1 MKKGMRVTLFIVLF
15 GSFFGVLSSTMMTTA
30 LPSVM
35 RVFHVS
41 YSSAQWLTNGYMLA
55 NALMIPTSAY
65 LMKKFSFKNLFL
77 TFSIIFFVGSLI
89 GATADRYLI
98 LIAGRMIQAIGA
110 GVMIPLVNVIAMRA
124 ADKKHRGAVMGII
137 GVVFNFS
144 PIVGPTVSGV
154 ILDSLSWRYLFS
166 LTIPFTLLSII
177 LAIIIMPK
185 IKHKTELTFNVKGL
199 VTASFGLLSLLWGF
213 SNIGEY
219 DFPSFN
225 ILGLLIIGVLFAW
238 LFIRSQ
244 AGSKNPFIN
253 LNVFQ
258 HVQFNVASILNMIL
272 MVTMYG
278 NTILLPILVQNVMH
292 KSALISG
299 LVLLPGAMVTF
310 FMSPI
315 SGKLFDKYPVKNLV
329 MIGITIDCIG
339 TFLHILINHNTSI
352 LTITLGQTIR
362 QFGLVLVLIPIQTQ
376 ALTFLPADLLPD
388 GVAMY
393 NTLRQVAASFGTA
406 LLIAVITISNQ
417 HENVGT
423 ITGELVGIKLG
434 FGVCLLLLMTCFI
447 FIRKLYTTKSVVAET
462 AETE

>member
-1 MKKGMRVTLFIVLF
+1 MKKGMRISLFIVLF

-30 LPSVM
+30 LPPIM
-35 RVFHVS
+35 RVFHIS

-55 NALMIPTSAY
+55 NALMIPTSAF
-65 LMKKFSFKNLFL
+65 LMKKFSFKHLFL
-77 TFSIIFFVGSLI
+77 TFSIIFFTGSLI
-89 GATADRYLI
+89 GTLANQYLI
-98 LIAGRMIQAIGA
+98 LIIGRMIQAIGA

-124 ADKKHRGAVMGII
+124 ADAKHRGAVMGII

-144 PIVGPTVSGV
+144 PIIGPTVSGF

-166 LTIPFTLLSII
+166 LTMPFTLLSII
-177 LAIIIMPK
+177 LAIILMPK
-185 IKHKTELTFNVKGL
+185 VEHQTDLVFNVKGL
-199 VTASFGLLSLLWGF
+199 ITASFGLLCLLWSF

-219 DFPSFN
+219 NFVSFN
-225 ILGLLIIGVLFAW
+225 ILGLFILGLIFAFLF
-238 LFIRSQ
+238 LKTQ
-244 AGSKNPFIN
+244 KGSKNPFIN
-253 LNVFQ
+253 LNVFE
-258 HVQFNVASILNMIL
+258 HKQFNVANILNMIL

-315 SGKLFDKYPVKNLV
+315 SGKLFDKYPVKYLV
-329 MIGITIDCIG
+329 LIGITIDCIG
-339 TFLHILINHNTSI
+339 TTMQVLINKDTSI

-376 ALTFLPADLLPD
+376 ALTFLPAEIIPD
-388 GVAMY
+388 GVALY

-406 LLIAVITISNQ
+406 LLIAVITIANK
-417 HENVGT
+417 HENIGT

-434 FGVCLLLLMTCFI
+434 FGTCLLLLLMCFI
-447 FIRKLYTTKSVVAET
+447 FIRKLYTRSKQSET
-462 AETE
+462 QPSTN

>member
-1 MKKGMRVTLFIVLF
+1 MKKGMRISLFIVLF

-30 LPSVM
+30 LPPIM
-35 RVFHVS
+35 RVFHIS

-55 NALMIPTSAY
+55 NALMIPTSAF

-77 TFSIIFFVGSLI
+77 TFSIIFFTGSLI
-89 GATADRYLI
+89 GTLANQYLI
-98 LIAGRMIQAIGA
+98 LIIGRMIQAIGA

-124 ADKKHRGAVMGII
+124 ADAKHRGAVMGII

-144 PIVGPTVSGV
+144 PIIGPTVSGF

-166 LTIPFTLLSII
+166 LTMPFTLLSII
-177 LAIIIMPK
+177 LAIILMPK
-185 IKHKTELTFNVKGL
+185 VEHQTDLVFNVKGL
-199 VTASFGLLSLLWGF
+199 ITASLGLLCLLWSF

-219 DFPSFN
+219 NLVSFN
-225 ILGLLIIGVLFAW
+225 ILGLFILGVIFAFLF
-238 LFIRSQ
+238 LKTQ
-244 AGSKNPFIN
+244 KGSKNPFIN
-253 LNVFQ
+253 LNVFE
-258 HVQFNVASILNMIL
+258 HKQFNVANILNMIL

-292 KSALISG
+292 KSALVSG

-315 SGKLFDKYPVKNLV
+315 SGKLFDKYPVKYLV
-329 MIGITIDCIG
+329 LIGITIDCIG
-339 TFLHILINHNTSI
+339 TTMQVLINKDTSI

-376 ALTFLPADLLPD
+376 ALTFLPAEIIPD
-388 GVAMY
+388 GVALY

-406 LLIAVITISNQ
+406 LLIAVITIANK
-417 HENVGT
+417 HENIGT

-434 FGVCLLLLMTCFI
+434 FGTCLLLLLMCFI
-447 FIRKLYTTKSVVAET
+447 FIRKLYTRSKQSET
-462 AETE
+462 QPSTN

>member
-1 MKKGMRVTLFIVLF
+1 MKKGMRVSLYIVLF

-30 LPSVM
+30 LPPIM
-35 RVFHVS
+35 RVFHIS

-65 LMKKFSFKNLFL
+65 LMKRFSFKSLFI
-77 TFSIIFFVGSLI
+77 TFSTIFFIGSLI
-89 GATADRYLI
+89 GATANIYLVLI
-98 LIAGRMIQAIGA
+98 LGRMIQAIGA

-124 ADKKHRGAVMGII
+124 ADKKHRGSVMGII

-144 PIVGPTVSGV
+144 PIIGPTVSGF
-154 ILDSLSWRYLFS
+154 ILDSLTWRYLFS
-166 LTIPFTLLSII
+166 LTMPFTLIAIL
-177 LAIIIMPK
+177 LAIFLMPRVE
-185 IKHKTELTFNVKGL
+185 HNTELVFNVKGL
-199 VTASFGLLSLLWGF
+199 ITASFGLLCLLWAF
-213 SNIGEY
+213 SNIGEAK
-219 DFPSFN
+219 FLSFN
-225 ILGLLIIGVLFAW
+225 ILGLLVLGIIFALLF
-238 LFIRSQ
+238 LKTQ
-244 AGSKNPFIN
+244 KGSKSPFIN
-253 LNVFQ
+253 LNVFK
-258 HVQFNVASILNMIL
+258 HTQFNIANILNMIL

-310 FMSPI
+310 VMSPI
-315 SGKLFDKYPVKNLV
+315 SGKLFDKYPVKVLV
-329 MIGITIDCIG
+329 LIGITIDCIG
-339 TFLHILINHNTSI
+339 TFLQVMINKDTSI

-376 ALTFLPADLLPD
+376 ALSFLPMTIIPD

-406 LLIAVITISNQ
+406 LLIAIITVANK
-417 HENVGT
+417 HANTTT

-434 FGVCLLLLMTCFI
+434 FATCLVLLLCCFI
-447 FIRKLYTTKSVVAET
+447 FIRKLYTSKEPESQL
-462 AETE
+462 

>member
-1 MKKGMRVTLFIVLF
+1 MKKEMRVSLFIVLF

-55 NALMIPTSAY
+55 NALMIPTSAF

-77 TFSIIFFVGSLI
+77 TFSTIFFIGSLI
-89 GATADRYLI
+89 GTVANQYLI
-98 LIAGRMIQAIGA
+98 LIAGRMIQAVGA

-124 ADKKHRGAVMGII
+124 ADAKHRGSVMGII

-144 PIVGPTVSGV
+144 PIVGPTVSGF

-166 LTIPFTLLSII
+166 LTMPFTLISII
-177 LAIIIMPK
+177 LAIIFMPK
-185 IKHKTELTFNVKGL
+185 VKHETELTFNVKGL
-199 VTASFGLLSLLWGF
+199 ITASFGLLCLLWAF

-219 DFPSFN
+219 NVISFN
-225 ILGLLIIGVLFAW
+225 IGGLFILGLFFGW
-238 LFIRSQ
+238 LFLKTQ
-244 AGSKNPFIN
+244 GHSKNPFIN
-253 LNVFQ
+253 LKVFE
-258 HVQFNVASILNMIL
+258 HSQFNIANILNMIL

-299 LVLLPGAMVTF
+299 LVLFPGALVTF
-310 FMSPI
+310 IMSPI

-329 MIGITIDCIG
+329 LIGITIDCIG
-339 TFLHILINHNTSI
+339 TFLQVLINKDTSI
-352 LTITLGQTIR
+352 WTVTLGQTIR

-376 ALTFLPADLLPD
+376 ALSYLPAELIPD
-388 GVAMY
+388 GVALY

-406 LLIAVITISNQ
+406 LLIAIITVSNQ
-417 HENVGT
+417 HENIHT
-423 ITGELVGIKLG
+423 ISGELVGIKIG
-434 FGVCLLLLMTCFI
+434 FAACLTLLLCCFI
-447 FIRKLYTTKSVVAET
+447 FIRKLYTKISAN
-462 AETE
+462 

>member
-1 MKKGMRVTLFIVLF
+1 MKKGMRLSLFIVLF

-30 LPSVM
+30 LPPIM
-35 RVFHVS
+35 RVFHIS

-65 LMKKFSFKNLFL
+65 LMKRFSFKNLFL
-77 TFSIIFFVGSLI
+77 TFSTIFLLGSLVGTI
-89 GATADRYLI
+89 ANQYLI
-98 LIAGRMIQAIGA
+98 LIIGRMVQAIGA

-144 PIVGPTVSGV
+144 PIVGPTVSGF

-166 LTIPFTLLSII
+166 LTMPFTLLSII
-177 LAIIIMPK
+177 LAIVLMPK
-185 IKHKTELTFNVKGL
+185 IKHQTDLVFNVKGL
-199 VTASFGLLSLLWGF
+199 ITASLGLLCLLWSF
-213 SNIGEY
+213 SNVGEY
-219 DFPSFN
+219 NFVSFN
-225 ILGLLIIGVLFAW
+225 ILGLLVLGLIFGF
-238 LFIRSQ
+238 LFFKTQ
-244 AGSKNPFIN
+244 EGSKNPFIN
-253 LNVFQ
+253 LDVFE
-258 HVQFNVASILNMIL
+258 HKQFNVASILNMIL

-315 SGKLFDKYPVKNLV
+315 SGHLFDKYPVKYLV
-329 MIGITIDCIG
+329 LTGITIDCIG
-339 TFLHILINHNTSI
+339 TTMQALINKDTSI
-352 LTITLGQTIR
+352 LTITLGQTVR

-376 ALTFLPADLLPD
+376 ALSYLPAEIIPD
-388 GVAMY
+388 GVALY

-406 LLIAVITISNQ
+406 LLIAVITLSNQ
-417 HENVGT
+417 HHNAAT
-423 ITGELVGIKLG
+423 ITGGLVGIKLG
-434 FGVCLLLLMTCFI
+434 FTTCLILLLTCFI
-447 FIRKLYTTKSVVAET
+447 FIRKLYTTRAI
-462 AETE
+462 

>member
-1 MKKGMRVTLFIVLF
+1 MKKSMRVSLFIVLF

-30 LPSVM
+30 LPSIM
-35 RVFHVS
+35 RVFHIS

-55 NALMIPTSAY
+55 NALMIPTSAF
-65 LMKKFSFKNLFL
+65 LMKKFSFKSLFL
-77 TFSIIFFVGSLI
+77 TFSTIFLLGSLI
-89 GATADRYLI
+89 GTIADQYLV
-98 LIAGRMIQAIGA
+98 LIIGRMVQAIGA

-124 ADKKHRGAVMGII
+124 ADKKHRGSVMGII

-144 PIVGPTVSGV
+144 PIIGPTVSGF

-166 LTIPFTLLSII
+166 LTMPFTLLSII
-177 LAIIIMPK
+177 LAIFFMPK
-185 IKHKTELTFNVKGL
+185 VEHKTELIFNVKGL
-199 VTASFGLLSLLWGF
+199 LTASFGLLCLLWAF

-219 DFPSFN
+219 NFVSFN
-225 ILGLLIIGVLFAW
+225 ILGLLILGSFFAFLFMKTQ
-238 LFIRSQ
+238 RHSQ
-244 AGSKNPFIN
+244 NPFIN
-253 LNVFQ
+253 LNVFK
-258 HVQFNVASILNMIL
+258 HTQFNVANILNMIL

-292 KSALISG
+292 RSALISG

-310 FMSPI
+310 IMSPI
-315 SGKLFDKYPVKNLV
+315 SGKMFDKYPVRNLV
-329 MIGITIDCIG
+329 LIGITIDCIG
-339 TFLHILINHNTSI
+339 TFLQVMINKNTSI

-376 ALTFLPADLLPD
+376 ALSFLPMDLVPD
-388 GVAMY
+388 GVALY

-406 LLIAVITISNQ
+406 LLIAIITISNQ

-434 FGVCLLLLMTCFI
+434 FLSCLLLLFCCFI
-447 FIRKLYTTKSVVAET
+447 FIRKLYTRDRTV
-462 AETE
+462 